1 VFPETLELLA
11 RWGVVRANDA
21 AEPWS
26 REQLLREAR
35 DATAMLSFMSDSLD
49 AAFLD
54 ACPRLRVVA
63 CALKGYDNY
72 DVRACTERG
81 VWLTTVP
88 DLLTEA
94 TAELAVGLMLAVS
107 RHIVLGDA
115 EVRAGRFRGWRPQL
129 YGRSIYQSVVGI
141 LGGGRIGKAI
151 AARLAG
157 FGGRTLVCD
166 PRQSGA
172 LPGNATWAAHD
183 DVVRNADYLVLALPL
198 EPATAH
204 LVDAD
209 FLARMKTGAF
219 LVNVARGS
227 LVDEAV
233 LAEALERGRL
243 GGYAADVFEFED
255 LARARRPL
263 QIHPGLV
270 AARANTVFT
279 PHLGSAVASVRL
291 QIERDAATN
300 IAEVLS
306 GHRPHG
312 AVNELR

>member
-1 VFPETLELLA
+1 MAGCRIFGRGAAQAWLYDYAIAIVAVFLAGVDGPSLDRPKIVVTARVFPETLELLA

-141 LGGGRIGKAI
+141 LGG
-151 AARLAG
+151 
-157 FGGRTLVCD
+157 
-166 PRQSGA
+166 
-172 LPGNATWAAHD
+172 
-183 DVVRNADYLVLALPL
+183 
-198 EPATAH
+198 
-204 LVDAD
+204 
-209 FLARMKTGAF
+209 
-219 LVNVARGS
+219 
-227 LVDEAV
+227 
-233 LAEALERGRL
+233 
-243 GGYAADVFEFED
+243 
-255 LARARRPL
+255 ARRCGAERRLPRAC
-263 QIHPGLV
+263 V
-270 AARANTVFT
+270 AARA
-279 PHLGSAVASVRL
+279 
-291 QIERDAATN
+291 
-300 IAEVLS
+300 
-306 GHRPHG
+306 GHRPP
-312 AVNELR
+312 RRC